1 MVSYFISFLVSCKF
15 ISFIL
20 NNHLYVIFWYLTFL
34 SCFCFTN
41 FLWRTSVFYL
51 FTYLFISTTPYYT
64 FTYKV
69 KKNNYK
75 SSEGNS
81 KKNYKNDKIVITK
94 NYGNT
99 LKHKEKKIDNEERP
113 KGLTEA
119 AFVVKRKEC
128 KSMQTGLSGVYG
140 RGGAKREF

>member
-1 MVSYFISFLVSCKF
+1 MFYEFSLTDFSFLF
-15 ISFIL
+15 I
-20 NNHLYVIFWYLTFL
+20 
-34 SCFCFTN
+34 
-41 FLWRTSVFYL
+41 
-51 FTYLFISTTPYYT
+51 YLFIYFNNTLLHIHIQG
-64 FTYKV
+64 
-69 KKNNYK
+69 KKNSYK

-81 KKNYKNDKIVITK
+81 KKNYKNDKIIITK